1 MIVVISQAAEKQ
13 QENGTE
19 HSASTTTTSLTS
31 TSTVTTT
38 SSSTIMVSAE
48 PACGARCKKTCS
60 QSGKA
65 VSCTMAVPTVS
76 QSQCCSHSQPVKPSV
91 KLSVERDD
99 PAVDKTIATQTST
112 TSLLTTRT
120 SPQISVKLAKGRRG
134 QKIGQPQLTNPAKHT
149 STKQP
154 VDTVSQNNGMSV
166 KCAQSFISDTL
177 STKSSAVS
185 HGNTVSPLP
194 NGLVSHT
201 GKTAGKIEPQN
212 NTASPPHGH
221 LTKTASQLPNGLQV
235 HAGRNPSKTSLLAPT
250 GSNAQCGS
258 KLGAE
263 MTNGHLDKTSRKTV
277 AEETDSTTQSS
288 VMDTGGQVNG
298 HSDTTTAS
306 TAAKSKKARRK
317 GRGKEAQT
325 SFG

>member
-1 MIVVISQAAEKQ
+1 MIIVVSQAAEKQ
-13 QENGTE
+13 QENSTE
-19 HSASTTTTSLTS
+19 HSASATTTSLTS

-48 PACGARCKKTCS
+48 PACGARSKKTCS

-91 KLSVERDD
+91 KLSVERD
-99 PAVDKTIATQTST
+99 PAVDKTIATQTSATSSLT
-112 TSLLTTRT
+112 TST
-120 SPQISVKLAKGRRG
+120 SPQISMKLAKGRRG
-134 QKIGQPQLTNPAKHT
+134 QKIGQPQVMNSAKQT

-154 VDTVSQNNGMSV
+154 VDTVPQANGMSV
-166 KCAQSFISDTL
+166 KCARSFVSDTL
-177 STKSSAVS
+177 STKSSTVS

-201 GKTAGKIEPQN
+201 GKTAGKVEPQN

-221 LTKTASQLPNGLQV
+221 STKTASQLPNGLQV
-235 HAGRNPSKTSLLAPT
+235 HASRNPSKTSLLAPT
-250 GSNAQCGS
+250 GSSAQCGS
-258 KLGAE
+258 K

-277 AEETDSTTQSS
+277 AEETDSVTQSS

-298 HSDTTTAS
+298 HSDATTAS

-325 SFG
+325 SVG